1 MHAKVWPNVIIGSFS
16 LKSAN
21 FIQNCPIF
29 AQNVLIYE
37 NDTYFVWNGIDIVFA
52 VLWKH

>member
-1 MHAKVWPNVIIGSFS
+1 MHAKVCPNAIFDSFS

-21 FIQNCPIF
+21 FRQKYPIF

-37 NDTYFVWNGIDIVFA
+37 NSTYFIGDGIDIVFA
-52 VLWKH
+52 VMWKH

>member
-29 AQNVLIYE
+29 APNVLIYE
-37 NDTYFVWNGIDIVFA
+37 KSTYFIGDGIDIVFA
-52 VLWKH
+52 VMWKH